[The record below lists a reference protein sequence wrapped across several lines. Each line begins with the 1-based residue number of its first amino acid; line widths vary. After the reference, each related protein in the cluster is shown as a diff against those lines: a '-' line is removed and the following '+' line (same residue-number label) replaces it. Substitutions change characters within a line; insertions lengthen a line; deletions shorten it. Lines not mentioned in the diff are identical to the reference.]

1 MSENLI
7 QFKIATPERVVY
19 QDMVRQVTIPTTAG
33 EITVLANH
41 IPLVTVVKPGEVRV
55 MKDKEMIPHYVAGG
69 VLEIRDDNTMVLLA
83 EQSERAGD
91 IDIAEAEAA
100 YERAREAMER
110 KDAVADIDFAKFQA
124 IMDRELARLHIARKW
139 RK

>member
-19 QDMVRQVTIPTTAG
+19 EDMVRQVTIPTTAG

-41 IPLVTVVKPGEVRV
+41 IPLVTVVKPGEVRI
-55 MKDKEMIPHYVAGG
+55 MKDNEVFPHYVAGG

-83 EQSERAGD
+83 EQSERASD

-100 YERAREAMER
+100 YLRAKEAMER
-110 KDAVADIDFAKFQA
+110 QDAVADIDFAKFQA
-124 IMDRELARLHIARKW
+124 IMDREMARLTTARKW